1 MRFVWR
7 RSHPIQH
14 EIAKDRNEHNLTKH
28 RRYSRCYCN
37 MNSNLEGKNK
47 KNNSLRTNDL
57 KQHFLTWNRLPQI
70 HENDGYQPPLL
81 WILTKIWQW
90 NTKDSKQ
97 ACQENGIPVKLIKK
111 NLDFIS
117 SFTYNNYSNSLLGFW
132 FFSELKKMRMW
143 LSAKQCG
150 SNANQFSK
158 RWPIYCGKLSPEEYT
173 SQYFKRLRK
182 VYIW

>member
-57 KQHFLTWNRLPQI
+57 KQHFLIWNRLPQI

-81 WILTKIWQW
+81 RILTKIWQW

-111 NLDFIS
+111 NLILFLFPLTITTS
-117 SFTYNNYSNSLLGFW
+117 SLYSVSD

-173 SQYFKRLRK
+173 SQYFKSLRK
-182 VYIW
+182 VHIW